1 MNIFQFSSLLNM
13 VIRLVVGWLVIS
25 LFLLDYKYKIA
36 TYVDDYTSYTSS
48 ISLNLV
54 SKTLESSTHD
64 LFRWFKENYMKA
76 NPDECH
82 LLVTT
87 NALISVKLNGFQ
99 ITNTTMKIF
108 YALSSVINSLFKNHL
123 SSL

>member
-13 VIRLVVGWLVIS
+13 AIRLVVGWLVIS
-25 LFLLDYKYKIA
+25 LFLLDYKCKRA
-36 TYVDDYTSYTSS
+36 TYVDDYTPYTSS

-54 SKTLESSTHD
+54 SKMLESSTHD

-87 NALISVKLNGFQ
+87 NALISVKINGFQ
-99 ITNTTMKIF
+99 ITNTTMKIYYVF
-108 YALSSVINSLFKNHL
+108 KFCNKLSF
-123 SSL
+123 